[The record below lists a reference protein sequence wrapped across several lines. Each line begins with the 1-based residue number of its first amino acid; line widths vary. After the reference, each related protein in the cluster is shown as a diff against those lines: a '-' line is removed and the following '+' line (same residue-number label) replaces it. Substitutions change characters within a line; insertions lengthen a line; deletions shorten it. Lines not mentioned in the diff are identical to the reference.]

1 MDSEIFDKAHD
12 ILSQRRIKATAEN
25 NLRVTEIN
33 EKIPEIK
40 EINDALFNTGRD
52 LIRIITEAKGKD
64 VSDKIESLKQNNLE
78 AQKLAQQLL
87 ASNGFPAD
95 YLDMHYTCPKCS
107 DTGYIGNETCSCL
120 NQLYA
125 KLSVSKLNQK
135 AQIELSSFDTFSL
148 DYYSG
153 NDRSAMERILNYTKK
168 YASTFTTKSDSI
180 LIFGDTGL
188 GKTHISLAIA
198 NEVIQSGYSVIYDS
212 VINLLRE
219 IEKEH
224 FSHNSSSDTLDL
236 ILDVDLLI
244 LDDLGTEFESK
255 FYNSVIY
262 NIVNTRINRKL
273 PTIISTNMD
282 FSAISARYSGKIASR
297 IITMYECLEF
307 KGDDIRLQ
315 KKIKKN
321 QSGLS

>member
-1 MDSEIFDKAHD
+1 MDSEIFDKVQTV
-12 ILSQRRIKATAEN
+12 LSQRRSKAVTEN
-25 NLRVTEIN
+25 NMRIDEIN

-40 EINDALFNTGRD
+40 EINDALFNTGRE
-52 LIRIITEAKGKD
+52 LIRIITGAKGKD
-64 VSDKIESLKQNNLE
+64 VSGKIEALKQNNLE
-78 AQKLAQQLL
+78 AQKIAEQLL
-87 ASNGFPAD
+87 ISNGFPAD
-95 YLDMHYTCPKCS
+95 YLDMHYTCPKCG
-107 DTGYIGNETCSCL
+107 DTGYIGSEFCSCF

-125 KLSVSKLNQK
+125 KFSVTKLNQN

-153 NDRSAMERILNYTKK
+153 NDRAVMERNLNYTKK
-168 YASTFTTKSDSI
+168 YASTFTPSSDSI

-198 NEVIQSGYSVIYDS
+198 NEVIRSGHSVIYDS
-212 VINLLRE
+212 AINILRQ

-224 FSHNSSSDTLDL
+224 FNQYRSSDTLDL
-236 ILDVDLLI
+236 ILDVDLFI
-244 LDDLGTEFESK
+244 IDDLGTEFESK

-262 NIVNTRINRKL
+262 NIVNTRLNRKK

-282 FSAISARYSGKIASR
+282 FSAIANRYSGKIASR
-297 IITMYECLEF
+297 ITAMYKCLEF

-315 KKIKKN
+315 KVIKQ
-321 QSGLS
+321 QSGQS

>member
-1 MDSEIFDKAHD
+1 MDTEIFDRVHA
-12 ILSQRRIKATAEN
+12 ILSQRRAKAITEN
-25 NLRVTEIN
+25 NARIDEIN

-52 LIRIITEAKGKD
+52 LIRIITDAKGKD
-64 VSDKIESLKQNNLE
+64 ISDKIEALKQNNLE
-78 AQKLAQQLL
+78 AQRLAQQLL
-87 ASNGFPAD
+87 TSNGYPGD

-107 DTGYIGNETCSCL
+107 DTGYIGSEFCSCL
-120 NQLYA
+120 NQIYA
-125 KLSVSKLNQK
+125 KLSISKMNRK
-135 AQIELSSFDTFSL
+135 SQIELSSFDTFSL

-153 NDRSAMERILNYTKK
+153 SDRAAMERNLNYTKK
-168 YASTFTTKSDSI
+168 YASTFTPESDSI
-180 LIFGDTGL
+180 LIIGNTGL

-198 NEVIQSGYSVIYDS
+198 NEVIKAGYSVIYDS
-212 VINLLRE
+212 VINILRE

-224 FSHNSSSDTLDL
+224 FSQNRSSDTLDL
-236 ILDVDLLI
+236 ILDADLLI
-244 LDDLGTEFESK
+244 IDDLGAEFESK

-262 NIVNTRINRKL
+262 NIVNTRINRKM

-282 FSAISARYSGKIASR
+282 FSAISERYSGKIASR

-315 KKIKKN
+315 KKIQKN
-321 QSGLS
+321 QSGL